1 MIGDRINIIRLKS
14 VKSTNDFALGL
25 YGNIEDLKD
34 GTIVVAHTQTTGKGL
49 DKNRWESE
57 PGRNLT
63 FSVCLFPH
71 FLPVE
76 KQFELNKAMS
86 LGIYDFVRDRVPNE
100 KITIKWPND
109 IYINNEKVAGILIN
123 NTIKGN
129 ILDFTVAGFG
139 ININQAKFI
148 SDAPNPVS
156 FIKYRDKESTLDEC
170 LDLVCKK
177 LDTRYEQL
185 KANQFAQLDSDYL
198 ESLFRLN
205 ENHTFKYEGIIID
218 ARITG
223 ISNFGHL
230 QLDTKDSRKLECDLK
245 DIAFII

>member
-1 MIGDRINIIRLKS
+1 MIGYKENIIRPGS
-14 VKSTNDFALGL
+14 VNSTNEYALEL
-25 YGNIEDLKD
+25 FRNNKITND
-34 GTIVVAHTQTTGKGL
+34 GTIVVTHNQTKGKGL
-49 DKNRWESE
+49 DNNSWESE
-57 PGRNLT
+57 PGKNLT

-76 KQFELNKAMS
+76 RQFELNKAMS

-156 FIKYRDKESTLDEC
+156 FIKYRDKKSTLDEC
-170 LDLVCKK
+170 LNLVCKK

-198 ESLFRLN
+198 ESLYRFN

-230 QLDTKDSRKLECDLK
+230 QLDTKDGRKLECDLK

>member
-148 SDAPNPVS
+148 SEAPNPVS
-156 FIKYRDKESTLDEC
+156 FIKYRDKKSTLDEC

-198 ESLFRLN
+198 ESLYRFN

-230 QLDTKDSRKLECDLK
+230 QLDTKDGRKLECDLK
-245 DIAFII
+245 NIAFII